1 MFFMAFF
8 PLFLA
13 SDSRPHTLG
22 VMMAHVSLISLV
34 YQTGLVLVGN
44 AVAARLSHCERAR
57 VLARRLVGLG
67 LLAFGIRL
75 AIKRQ

>member
-13 SDSRPHTLG
+13 TDSRPHTLFA
-22 VMMAHVSLISLV
+22 MMAHVSLISLA

-44 AVAARLSHCERAR
+44 TVAVRISRFQQVR
-57 VLARRLVGLG
+57 VWVRRLVGLG
-67 LLAFGIRL
+67 LVGFGIKL
-75 AIKRQ
+75 AIK